1 MVGCAVA
8 GVQFGAPHDFD
19 AVIADAVHGVS
30 TDRGIVAGEADLM
43 SEAVLHLVKRFQNS
57 NHMGPSEFPHFA
69 VRSPRTATDQNHG
82 IGRLVLLALLAPWC
96 RAAIGRR
103 RSVMYSWAVARNP
116 EMIWVFR
123 RSLVHTISSR
133 EDVTGP
139 RMGTLTTRASASNS
153 SSKNTPSPSL
163 RRPRLS
169 PPLDCR
175 SQRLGSPACPL
186 YRSAALPPTGLT
198 ILARGTQR
206 LHA

>member
-43 SEAVLHLVKRFQNS
+43 SEAVLH
-57 NHMGPSEFPHFA
+57 
-69 VRSPRTATDQNHG
+69 
-82 IGRLVLLALLAPWC
+82 LVLLALLAPWC